1 MTRPVNLLG
10 VSMFWILVFSYWVHL
25 LATVVWFGGLAVLA
39 MSALPALRK
48 GTIDENSWLVLQRK
62 LLPWAN
68 LSLMLLLI
76 TGFVQ
81 MTNDVNYN
89 GFLSIDS
96 VWAWAMLLKHIAY
109 VLLVAAMVYL
119 QFGFYPAIDRAR
131 VLAEK
136 RPSLAESEQ
145 AKLGKQE
152 NRLLWVNVICAV
164 VILFCTAVATAV

>member
-1 MTRPVNLLG
+1 
-10 VSMFWILVFSYWVHL
+10 MFWVLVFSYWVHL
-25 LATVVWFGGLAVLA
+25 LSTVVWFGGLAVLA

-48 GTIDENSWLVLQRK
+48 GTIDANAWLALQKK

-68 LSLMLLLI
+68 FSLVLLLI

-81 MTNDVNYN
+81 MTNDANYN
-89 GFLSIDS
+89 GFLTIDS

-109 VLLVAAMVYL
+109 VLLVGAMAYL
-119 QFGFYPAIDRAR
+119 QFGFYPAVERTK

-145 AKLGKQE
+145 AKLAKQE
-152 NRLLWVNVICAV
+152 KRLLWVNLLCAV